1 MKKILA
7 LGVLISF
14 YALTQ
19 LNFTSI
25 GSTGKNNCDSLKI
38 AAKKCS
44 RLVTEHMDKL
54 KHIEAAYK
62 KSSLDYN
69 VNMTAQNS
77 AFVENYLVVARE
89 SESVVSTTETASAR
103 GPANSCQADGGQSLK
118 NCMDEAKKIYQA
130 LVPN

>member
-7 LGVLISF
+7 FAVLISF

-19 LNFTSI
+19 LNFTNI
-25 GSTGKNNCDSLKI
+25 GSTGKNNCDSMKM

-44 RLVTEHMDKL
+44 RLVTEHQDKL
-54 KHIEAAYK
+54 KHIETAYK

-69 VNMTAQNS
+69 VNITAQNS
-77 AFVENYLVVARE
+77 AFIENYLVVARE
-89 SESVVSTTETASAR
+89 TATVADDIQTAR
-103 GPANSCQADGGQSLK
+103 GPANSCQSDGGQTLK
-118 NCMDEAKKIYQA
+118 SCLDEAKKIYQA

>member
-1 MKKILA
+1 MKKILVFA
-7 LGVLISF
+7 VLISF

-19 LNFTSI
+19 LNFTSL
-25 GSTGKNNCDSLKI
+25 GSTGKNNCDNLKM

-44 RLVTEHMDKL
+44 RLLTEHQDKL
-54 KHIEAAYK
+54 KHIETAYK

-69 VNMTAQNS
+69 VSMTAQNS

-89 SESVVSTTETASAR
+89 SASVTDDTATAR
-103 GPANSCQADGGQSLK
+103 GPANSCDADGGQNLK
-118 NCMDEAKKIYQA
+118 SCLDEAKKIYQS

>member
-7 LGVLISF
+7 FALLISF
-14 YALTQ
+14 YAFTQ
-19 LNFTSI
+19 LNFTNI
-25 GSTGKNNCDSLKI
+25 NSTGKNNCDNLKI

-44 RLVTEHMDKL
+44 QLVTEHQDKL
-54 KHIEAAYK
+54 KHIEAAYQ

-89 SESVVSTTETASAR
+89 TATAAEDVLTAR
-103 GPANSCQADGGQSLK
+103 GPANTCGADGGQTLK
-118 NCMDEAKKIYQA
+118 SCLDEAKKIYQT

>member
-7 LGVLISF
+7 FGVLISF

-19 LNFTSI
+19 LNFTSLA
-25 GSTGKNNCDSLKI
+25 STGKNNCDSLKI

-44 RLVTEHMDKL
+44 RLVTEHQDKL

-69 VNMTAQNS
+69 VNITAQNS

-89 SESVVSTTETASAR
+89 SELVASTDTASAR
-103 GPANSCQADGGQSLK
+103 GPANTCQADGGQTLK
-118 NCMDEAKKIYQA
+118 TCMDEAKKIYQA